1 MFTRLFELA
10 NVTIA
15 FLDCTNRQNAHG
27 TAGENGVEIVKKIDI
42 AKIVMRISII

>member
-1 MFTRLFELA
+1 MLTRVSELA

-15 FLDCTNRQNAHG
+15 FLDCADRQNTHG

-42 AKIVMRISII
+42 AKILMRISII